1 MWIIDTDEAR
11 TKEDYINLLNEI
23 NAYRELDGQDFDFG
37 TGLIINEMSFGSED
51 AYYEMDIWSIESLIE
66 YWDYEFPKK
75 NRKKKK
81 RENKYARNRKHKN
94 NLWKMIDDDWM
105 PIWNCGKWFEEE
117 TRYPKRYYR
126 GKRSAYLKKQ
136 SNKKIRQY
144 KGGFEPK
151 GNKFHRVFDFW
162 WELD

>member
-1 MWIIDTDEAR
+1 MWIIDDSEAK

-37 TGLIINEMSFGSED
+37 TGLIVNEMSFGSED
-51 AYYEMDIWSIESLIE
+51 AYYEMDIWSIESHIE
-66 YWDYEFPKK
+66 YWDYSSTK
-75 NRKKKK
+75 NKPKKK
-81 RENKYARNRKHKN
+81 RENKYARNRKYKDK
-94 NLWKMIDDDWM
+94 LWKMVDKDWFPVWM
-105 PIWNCGKWFEEE
+105 NGKWFEEGN
-117 TRYPKRYYR
+117 YPKRYYR
-126 GKRSAYLKKQ
+126 GKRSSYLKKQ

-144 KGGFEPK
+144 KGEFEPK